1 MYLHNPR
8 FGLISQVSKSWRAL
22 CFDGQLWADL
32 DLSPFA
38 GHLHP
43 RTLSDILTHSA
54 PFIQTLAFRGM
65 DALTSSTLL
74 SSLSTL
80 SSDSTTPLPLTKL
93 TTVDLRGCKS
103 LTPDAIIAIVS
114 NAPQLRDVNLKG
126 VQAVNRDVLRCLTAL
141 DSLESV
147 DVSRCRGID
156 LEDVYRSLLRLDPK
170 VASQLKV
177 LRFAG
182 LRPSATPRG
191 SPDLLCLIFDKL
203 SSLQCLDLQGC
214 DSISNSVLISAC
226 DELRRKARI
235 SPIRHLILSRCTL
248 LRPEIFPAMTGLFP
262 ELRILELAS
271 IPRMFEGNSRLDK
284 TVFNAFLSSL
294 PLLEKL
300 DLDETCGAGGFD
312 DDTLQNLANASCL
325 THLNIG
331 FAARVSP
338 EAMVQFIRNR
348 PTLRVFEADVSLY
361 HLGCT
366 KR

>member
-1 MYLHNPR
+1 
-8 FGLISQVSKSWRAL
+8 
-22 CFDGQLWADL
+22 
-32 DLSPFA
+32 
-38 GHLHP
+38 
-43 RTLSDILTHSA
+43 
-54 PFIQTLAFRGM
+54 
-65 DALTSSTLL
+65 
-74 SSLSTL
+74 
-80 SSDSTTPLPLTKL
+80 
-93 TTVDLRGCKS
+93 
-103 LTPDAIIAIVS
+103 
-114 NAPQLRDVNLKG
+114 
-126 VQAVNRDVLRCLTAL
+126 
-141 DSLESV
+141 
-147 DVSRCRGID
+147 
-156 LEDVYRSLLRLDPK
+156 
-170 VASQLKV
+170 
-177 LRFAG
+177 
-182 LRPSATPRG
+182 
-191 SPDLLCLIFDKL
+191 
-203 SSLQCLDLQGC
+203 
-214 DSISNSVLISAC
+214 
-226 DELRRKARI
+226 
-235 SPIRHLILSRCTL
+235 
-248 LRPEIFPAMTGLFP
+248 MTGLFP